1 MTATD
6 TRVAQSWS
14 AIQQF
19 TENMQHAAQDAE
31 WARVLELA
39 TERHVELLAHF
50 EKFPVGPDNAEFY
63 QQHLHAML
71 LGEQQ
76 LQAIT
81 TEARKAVMR
90 DGLISSRNH
99 RAVGAYLT
107 Q

>member
-1 MTATD
+1 MTTTD
-6 TRVAQSWS
+6 TLVTQSWS
-14 AIQQF
+14 VIQQF
-19 TENMQHAAQDAE
+19 TETMQHAAQEAE
-31 WARVLELA
+31 WPRVLELA
-39 TERHVELLAHF
+39 TQRHERLMSHF

-63 QQHLHAML
+63 HQHLHAML
-71 LGEQQ
+71 NGEQQ

-90 DGLISSRNH
+90 DGLISTRNQ

>member
-1 MTATD
+1 MAATD
-6 TRVAQSWS
+6 SRIAQSWS

-19 TENMQHAAQDAE
+19 TETMQLAAEDAE

-39 TERHVELLAHF
+39 TQRHVQLLSHF
-50 EKFPVGPDNAEFY
+50 EQFPVGPTNAEFY

-71 LGEQQ
+71 IGEQQ

-81 TEARKAVMR
+81 TDARKAVMR

-99 RAVGAYLT
+99 RAMDAYLT